1 MIVLRRF
8 RETASVGAEV
18 TSGGELFQR
27 RLPATGNAVLS
38 LCRFVSAV
46 FCAVTMIW
54 LYAVA
59 QGMGLQKLRT
69 MVSVVRDP
77 NLIFMDVY

>member
-1 MIVLRRF
+1 
-8 RETASVGAEV
+8 
-18 TSGGELFQR
+18 
-27 RLPATGNAVLS
+27 
-38 LCRFVSAV
+38 
-46 FCAVTMIW
+46 MIW